1 MVLKERKMQMKKRI
15 LFALLMLCICLCSR
29 KSISKSENQ
38 QPKQQNQPDRP
49 SEIKVEDNKETRRN
63 RRLIE
68 GMIGQKDDDILI
80 NILYALNTVNAGELS
95 AATCSKDGPDVYLDV
110 VAEDGRNL
118 RLLLSQNYLLM
129 AVKNLDTGEWLITSQ
144 R

>member
-1 MVLKERKMQMKKRI
+1 MKKRI

-49 SEIKVEDNKETRRN
+49 SEIKVEDNKETRSN
-63 RRLIE
+63 RKLIVDTL
-68 GMIGQKDDDILI
+68 GVNDDNILI
-80 NILYALNTVNAGELS
+80 PIQYALATVNAGKIRK
-95 AATCSKDGPDVYLDV
+95 AVQRKNDRDVYLDV
-110 VAEDGRNL
+110 RTEDGRNL
-118 RLLLSQNYLLM
+118 RILLSKDYSLI
-129 AVKNLDTGEWLITSQ
+129 AVQNLDTGEWLITSQ

>member
-15 LFALLMLCICLCSR
+15 LFALLMLCICLCSY

-49 SEIKVEDNKETRRN
+49 SQIKVEDNKETRSN
-63 RRLIE
+63 RKLIADTL
-68 GMIGQKDDDILI
+68 GVNDDNILI
-80 NILYALNTVNAGELS
+80 PILYALNTVKAGRICK
-95 AATCSKDGPDVYLDV
+95 ATCTRDDPDVYLDV
-110 VAEDGRNL
+110 VSEDGRNL
-118 RLLLSQNYLLM
+118 RLYLSQNYSM
-129 AVKNLDTGEWLITSQ
+129 MDVQNLDTGEWLITSQ

>member
-1 MVLKERKMQMKKRI
+1 MQMKKRI
-15 LFALLMLCICLCSR
+15 LFALLMLCIYLCSC
-29 KSISKSENQ
+29 KSISKSEYQ

-68 GMIGQKDDDILI
+68 NTIGQKDDDILI

-95 AATCSKDGPDVYLDV
+95 VATCSKDGPDVYLDV